1 MKSADGLYGTV
12 LMLAVLLGLSEDA
25 GAGPGKL
32 LGAVAVTMVVYWVVH
47 VYAGTLAERVAHPDR
62 RLRPIMREVMHEE
75 WPLVEAAAVPAIP
88 LLLGALGVLSRDT
101 ALWAAVILGLVD
113 LFAWGLSVGRA
124 LRQSTVITV
133 AIGAANV
140 GLGLVMVGLKYLIK

>member
-1 MKSADGLYGTV
+1 VRSADGLYGTV
-12 LMLAVLLGLSEDA
+12 LMLAVLLGLSEDP

-32 LGAVAVTMVVYWVVH
+32 LGGVAVTMGVYWVVH
-47 VYAGTLAERVAHPDR
+47 VYAGTLAERVGHPDR
-62 RLRPIMREVMHEE
+62 RLRPIVGAVMREE

-88 LLLGALGVLSRDT
+88 LVLGVLGVLSRDT
-101 ALWAAVILGLVD
+101 ALWAAVVLGLVD

-124 LRQSTVITV
+124 LRQSTLITV
-133 AIGAANV
+133 ALGAANV